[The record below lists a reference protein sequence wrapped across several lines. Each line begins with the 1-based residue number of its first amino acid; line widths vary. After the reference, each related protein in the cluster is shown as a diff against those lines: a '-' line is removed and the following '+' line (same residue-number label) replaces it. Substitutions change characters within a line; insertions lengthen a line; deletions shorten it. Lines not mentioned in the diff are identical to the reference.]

1 MSAADR
7 EPMTVDP
14 VLVDATDDDYCYL
27 TTRGRVTGNA
37 HEIEI
42 WFARDGSTLYLM
54 AGAGDG
60 SDWVLNLRVE
70 PAVTVRVRDV
80 TFTATARVVDAG
92 TDEDA
97 LARRIVTDKFR
108 PRYHGSLDDWQV
120 RSLPVAL
127 EITGRA

>member
-1 MSAADR
+1 V
-7 EPMTVDP
+7 TVDP
-14 VLVDATDDDYCYL
+14 VLLDATDDDFCYL
-27 TTRGRVTGNA
+27 TTRGRVSGEP

-54 AGAGDG
+54 AGAGDR
-60 SDWVLNLRVE
+60 SDWVRNLRADA
-70 PAVTVRVRDV
+70 AVTVRVRDV
-80 TFTATARVVDAG
+80 TFAATARVVEAG